1 MDTGRTDVFA
11 LKDVADRG
19 AKIVRFCVDDSGPNR
34 HGGWL
39 EVGNARGF
47 FVFIFRPS
55 P

>member
-1 MDTGRTDVFA
+1 MDSSRTDVFA

-34 HGGWL
+34 YGGWL
-39 EVGNARGF
+39 GVGNARGF
-47 FVFIFRPS
+47 FVMIFGSS